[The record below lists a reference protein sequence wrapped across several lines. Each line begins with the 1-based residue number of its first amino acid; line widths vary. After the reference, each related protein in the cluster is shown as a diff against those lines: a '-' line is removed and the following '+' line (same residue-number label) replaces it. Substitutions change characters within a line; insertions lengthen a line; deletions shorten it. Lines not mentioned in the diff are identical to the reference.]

1 MTPLTKLIE
10 WEHSNGY
17 KAKFV
22 AEKLGLSQSNYS
34 AIKKG
39 RIKPS
44 LKMVDKL
51 SKEFNMSIDD
61 AIDLLRKETNN
72 D

>member
-1 MTPLTKLIE
+1 MEHIPLTKLIA

-17 KAKFV
+17 KARYV
-22 AEKLGLSQSNYS
+22 AEKLEISQSHYS

-44 LKMVDKL
+44 LKMVERL
-51 SKEFNMSIDD
+51 SKEFDMSIDN
-61 AIDLLRKETNN
+61 AIELLRN
-72 D
+72 

>member
-1 MTPLTKLIE
+1 MEPLKNLIE
-10 WEHSNGY
+10 WERTHGY
-17 KAKFV
+17 KARYV
-22 AEKLGLSQSNYS
+22 AEKLEMSQSNYS

-51 SKEFNMSIDD
+51 STEFNMSIDD
-61 AIDLLRKETNN
+61 AIELLRKEKNN

>member
-1 MTPLTKLIE
+1 MENIPLTKLME
-10 WEHSNGY
+10 WEHSHGY
-17 KAKFV
+17 KARFV
-22 AEKLGLSQSNYS
+22 AEKLGISQSNYS

-51 SKEFNMSIDD
+51 SKEFDMSIES
-61 AIDLLRKETNN
+61 AIELLKRGE
-72 D
+72 